1 MLVNCK
7 SCGKEIA
14 KGVKKCVNCGAD
26 QRNFLGRHKII
37 TGIFALMI
45 IGGIGSA
52 MGDEGKSSPTQ
63 APATTTAP
71 APATTA
77 TTVQQPKA
85 DPMIVTAD
93 KLVAD
98 LKGNPLN
105 ASETYKG
112 KYIEVTGQ
120 LASVDSDGKYF
131 SISPMNDDFS
141 FTNILCNITPE
152 QKATVSKFTSKQKLT
167 ITGTMTNVGE
177 ILGYTMKVESVK

>member
-7 SCGKEIA
+7 ACGKEIA
-14 KGVKKCVNCGAD
+14 KGVKKCVSCGAD
-26 QRNFLGRHKII
+26 QRNFFSRHKIV
-37 TGIFALMI
+37 TGILVLVI
-45 IGGIGSA
+45 IGIGSA
-52 MGDEGKSSPTQ
+52 IGSGGKSN
-63 APATTTAP
+63 TTTVPTSSA
-71 APATTA
+71 AVAT
-77 TTVQQPKA
+77 QQPKA
-85 DPMIVTAD
+85 APMVVAAD

-120 LASVDSDGKYF
+120 LASIDSDGKYF

-167 ITGTMTNVGE
+167 VTGTMTNVGE

>member
-7 SCGKEIA
+7 ACGKEIG

-26 QRNFLGRHKII
+26 QRNFFVKHKII
-37 TGIFALMI
+37 TGILVLVI
-45 IGGIGSA
+45 IGIGSA
-52 MGDEGKSSPTQ
+52 MGSGGKSN
-63 APATTTAP
+63 TTTAP
-71 APATTA
+71 NSSVAVAT
-77 TTVQQPKA
+77 QQPKA
-85 DPMIVTAD
+85 TPMVVTAD

-120 LASVDSDGKYF
+120 LASIDSDGKYF

-167 ITGTMTNVGE
+167 VTGTMTNVGE
-177 ILGYTMKVESVK
+177 VLGYTMKVESIK